1 MLLYQIHVRSWTD
14 SHIFLP
20 LRALSLLLANL
31 VQILKEK
38 KILHG
43 LQRDILLPAINKTNG
58 RNDLKVKV
66 TSVRV
71 DPRHQ
76 APSYPVT
83 RDPLGPIKTVL
94 AKAVFNGERFL
105 LNARNVLTDLFLDD
119 AETLAN
125 GKLTFLQWLKNEK
138 EIAGANI
145 GNIIRNKNLAET
157 IGRMMSPRKL
167 KHFRSAVKRLFSN
180 PDLNSLRLRLRRGI
194 SDWSVA
200 APSHLTR
207 RPVAVTKVHPLNTS
221 SPLSVKE
228 QTMLQYM
235 LVILGGAVVLAV

>member
-20 LRALSLLLANL
+20 LKALSLLLANL

-76 APSYPVT
+76 ALQAGSGGRYS
-83 RDPLGPIKTVL
+83 IW
-94 AKAVFNGERFL
+94 
-105 LNARNVLTDLFLDD
+105 NVDT
-119 AETLAN
+119 
-125 GKLTFLQWLKNEK
+125 
-138 EIAGANI
+138 
-145 GNIIRNKNLAET
+145 
-157 IGRMMSPRKL
+157 
-167 KHFRSAVKRLFSN
+167 
-180 PDLNSLRLRLRRGI
+180 
-194 SDWSVA
+194 
-200 APSHLTR
+200 
-207 RPVAVTKVHPLNTS
+207 
-221 SPLSVKE
+221 LSVSISG
-228 QTMLQYM
+228 L
-235 LVILGGAVVLAV
+235 